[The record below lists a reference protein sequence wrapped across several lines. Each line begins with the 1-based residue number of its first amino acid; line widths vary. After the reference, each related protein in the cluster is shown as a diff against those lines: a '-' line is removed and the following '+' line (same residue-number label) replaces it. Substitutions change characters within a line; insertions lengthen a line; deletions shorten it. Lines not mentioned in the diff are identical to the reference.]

1 MFLFARSS
9 LEDFGIIMEITK
21 HNESVQNYFPRQTVE
36 NRSGKTEISFY
47 QYVFNDPFFKR
58 IKRRN

>member
-9 LEDFGIIMEITK
+9 LEDFGIIMEIAK
-21 HNESVQNYFPRQTVE
+21 RNESVQNYFPRRTVE
-36 NRSGKTEISFY
+36 NRSGKTEISFHR
-47 QYVFNDPFFKR
+47 YVFNDPFFKR

>member
-21 HNESVQNYFPRQTVE
+21 CNESAQNYFPRRTVE
-36 NRSGKTEISFY
+36 NRSGKTEIPFHW
-47 QYVFNDPFFKR
+47 YVFNDTFFKR